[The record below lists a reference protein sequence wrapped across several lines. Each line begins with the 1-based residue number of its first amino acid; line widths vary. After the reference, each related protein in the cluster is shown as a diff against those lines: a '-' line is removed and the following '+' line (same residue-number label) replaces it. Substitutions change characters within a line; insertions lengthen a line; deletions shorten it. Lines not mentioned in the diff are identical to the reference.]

1 MQPGQQGGCAH
12 ALGTQPNH
20 TGWDGMRKAWRP
32 REDRHRMCA
41 IMAVRSEDPGRTPQ
55 LAPVP
60 ARPSWDGSSEAGG
73 RELRRSPQSP
83 AIHMPS
89 DPGIECARF
98 RWPSGRKESQARP
111 GRLARRDPA
120 GAQTFW
126 PRARWLRNRL
136 GAGRDHAFT
145 AIPYHSTH
153 VRARTAH
160 ASAHVACRGHLA
172 SPASSSPTVAGIGP
186 WI

>member
-20 TGWDGMRKAWRP
+20 TGWDAQSMATTRGPTPHVRNHGRP
-32 REDRHRMCA
+32 IRGSRPHPTA
-41 IMAVRSEDPGRTPQ
+41 SAG
-55 LAPVP
+55 P

-98 RWPSGRKESQARP
+98 RWPGGRKESQARP

-145 AIPYHSTH
+145 AIPYHATH

-160 ASAHVACRGHLA
+160 ARAHVACRGHLA